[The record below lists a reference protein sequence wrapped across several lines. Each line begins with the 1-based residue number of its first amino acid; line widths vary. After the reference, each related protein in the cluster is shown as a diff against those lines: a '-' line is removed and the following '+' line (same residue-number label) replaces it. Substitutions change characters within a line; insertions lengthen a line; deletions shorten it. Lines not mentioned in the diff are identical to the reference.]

1 MNSQSL
7 PFIHYSYFAIFKPS
21 FAANRLIL
29 AWKPVCYTITKNIVT
44 LCNCLRNKVS
54 PPLWQSV
61 SAVITIEKHSFF
73 FAKKY
78 YNHSKILQIMNSCTT
93 IHRYY
98 SFGKYLPFRVLH
110 RIMNRWTLFWFFHDS
125 ILIICNDVVVQKKK
139 RYYLVLSE

>member
-7 PFIHYSYFAIFKPS
+7 TFIHYSYFAIFKPS

-29 AWKPVCYTITKNIVT
+29 AWKPASYTITNNIVT
-44 LCNCLRNKVS
+44 LCNCQRNKVS

-78 YNHSKILQIMNSCTT
+78 YNHSKILQIMNSRTT
-93 IHRYY
+93 IHRHY
-98 SFGKYLPFRVLH
+98 SFYKFLSLSMLN
-110 RIMNRWTLFWFFHDS
+110 RIMNGWMVFWHFCDENFKFD
-125 ILIICNDVVVQKKK
+125 IL
-139 RYYLVLSE
+139 